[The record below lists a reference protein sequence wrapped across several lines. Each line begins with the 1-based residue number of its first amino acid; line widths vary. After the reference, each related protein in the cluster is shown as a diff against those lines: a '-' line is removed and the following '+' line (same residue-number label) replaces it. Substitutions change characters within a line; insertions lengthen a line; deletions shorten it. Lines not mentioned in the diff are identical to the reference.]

1 MKCLQNVEFDDLVFL
16 ECIYPRLTMD
26 NTAVSAVGLMG
37 AGKLRAGVRVRALS
51 SPISADI
58 KPACHETNSKTL
70 QCEANIFGNEP
81 SARLNQIRTLSLE
94 S

>member
-37 AGKLRAGVRVRALS
+37 AGKLRAGVRVRAL
-51 SPISADI
+51 ISDI
-58 KPACHETNSKTL
+58 CHLIKSVSIL
-70 QCEANIFGNEP
+70 G
-81 SARLNQIRTLSLE
+81 SDMSL
-94 S
+94 

>member
-37 AGKLRAGVRVRALS
+37 AGKLRAGVRVRALK
-51 SPISADI
+51 PLKYLKISG
-58 KPACHETNSKTL
+58 PAGQISQILKT
-70 QCEANIFGNEP
+70 
-81 SARLNQIRTLSLE
+81 
-94 S
+94 

>member
-37 AGKLRAGVRVRALS
+37 AGKLRAGVRVRALTGRRNTVRFV
-51 SPISADI
+51 DF
-58 KPACHETNSKTL
+58 CHG
-70 QCEANIFGNEP
+70 I
-81 SARLNQIRTLSLE
+81 
-94 S
+94 

>member
-37 AGKLRAGVRVRALS
+37 AGKLRAGVRVRALR
-51 SPISADI
+51 
-58 KPACHETNSKTL
+58 KPL
-70 QCEANIFGNEP
+70 
-81 SARLNQIRTLSLE
+81 
-94 S
+94 

>member
-37 AGKLRAGVRVRALS
+37 AGKLRAGVRVRALR
-51 SPISADI
+51 
-58 KPACHETNSKTL
+58 
-70 QCEANIFGNEP
+70 IFFQKMVTFLKNFLRGP
-81 SARLNQIRTLSLE
+81 KF
-94 S
+94 